1 MPTVRNRKI
10 KNKTAKKCNT
20 EIPSE
25 FKNITASI
33 NVSALKRNLEYLK
46 KKSGTDVM
54 PVLKAN
60 AYGHGIVE
68 IAKICRSFGVNY
80 IGVATIGEAIQI
92 RNSGDKGKILAWLYD
107 VNGNQVRDAASRD
120 IDVGIFDETHIPIIS
135 KSLPPDEKASVHLF
149 VDTGIDRNGI
159 PYERAID
166 AAKTIIGDP
175 KFNLVGVM
183 SHLCCAKSKRN
194 PATIKQFELFRK
206 LRADLAELNIKPQL
220 FHISATDGILNY
232 DNSDFEMVR
241 SGAGFYGLD
250 SSQDKHLTQAFNLTS
265 KIVQLKRIPKGAA
278 VGYDRTY
285 ISQKPERIAIVPIG
299 YADLLPII
307 PHEKMRVIVN
317 GTKRKVLGLE
327 SMDQIVVQAKPEDKL
342 GDEVRIFGDKKHGFI
357 SAVDFSKQSGTTASN
372 IITHLGNRVNV
383 EFVK

>member
-20 EIPSE
+20 EIPNE
-25 FKNITASI
+25 FKNITARI
-33 NVSALKRNLEYLK
+33 NLSALKHNLEYLK

-54 PVLKAN
+54 PVLKAD

-68 IAKICRSFGVNY
+68 IAKNCRSFGVNY

-92 RNSGDKGKILAWLYD
+92 RNGGDKGKILAWLYD
-107 VNGNQVRDAASRD
+107 VNSNQVREAVLHN
-120 IDVGIFDETHIPIIS
+120 IEIGIFDETHIPIIS
-135 KSLPPDEKASVHLF
+135 KSLPPDAKASVHLF

-159 PYERAID
+159 PYELAID
-166 AAKTIIGDP
+166 AAKSIVGDP

-183 SHLCCAKSKRN
+183 SHLCCAKTKRN
-194 PATIKQFELFRK
+194 PATIKQFEIFRK
-206 LRADLAELNIKPQL
+206 LRADLAELNINPPL
-220 FHISATDGILNY
+220 FHISATNGILNY

-265 KIVQLKRIPKGAA
+265 KIVQLKRIPKGSG

-327 SMDQIVVQAKPEDKL
+327 SMDQIVIQAKPGDKL
-342 GDEVRIFGDKKHGFI
+342 GDEVRIFGDKKRGFI
-357 SAVDFSKQSGTTASN
+357 SAVDFAGQTGTTASN
-372 IITHLGNRVNV
+372 IISHLGNRVNV
-383 EFVK
+383 EFAK

>member
-1 MPTVRNRKI
+1 M
-10 KNKTAKKCNT
+10 
-20 EIPSE
+20 SE
-25 FKNITASI
+25 
-33 NVSALKRNLEYLK
+33 
-46 KKSGTDVM
+46 TDVM

-107 VNGNQVRDAASRD
+107 VYGNQVRDAASRD

-135 KSLPPDEKASVHLF
+135 KSLPPDAKASVHLF

-166 AAKTIIGDP
+166 AAKTIIDDP

-194 PATIKQFELFRK
+194 PATIKQFKLFRI
-206 LRADLAELNIKPQL
+206 LRADLVELNIKPQL

-241 SGAGFYGLD
+241 SGAGFYGLNSHELRSPEFPRTPSAARPEYFTD

-307 PHEKMRVIVN
+307 PHEKC
-317 GTKRKVLGLE
+317 
-327 SMDQIVVQAKPEDKL
+327 A
-342 GDEVRIFGDKKHGFI
+342 
-357 SAVDFSKQSGTTASN
+357 
-372 IITHLGNRVNV
+372 
-383 EFVK
+383 